1 MANQGSA
8 SGIKEVEHPEQ
19 GKNLRTYFLKKSKRK
34 VRSQKEGRSKKKKRR
49 EKKWSLLLSIIPQ

>member
-19 GKNLRTYFLKKSKRK
+19 GKYFLKKSKRK
-34 VRSQKEGRSKKKKRR
+34 DRSQKEGRSKKKKRR